1 MVGLNLGEVLRMNN
15 QNDPVRFIFS
25 GLTDREKKV
34 IACRYGIGGANAMTL
49 EEVGQMFDVTRERI
63 RQIEFKALSKMRNR
77 ARLAGLEITD
87 LI

>member
-1 MVGLNLGEVLRMNN
+1 MNN

-34 IACRYGIGGANAMTL
+34 IACRYGIGGASSMTL

-63 RQIEFKALSKMRNR
+63 RQIESKALSKMRNR
-77 ARLAGLEITD
+77 ARLAGVSLSDFI
-87 LI
+87 